1 MNMLANYLTLDIL
14 ILLFPFLFS
23 FKWVFPYYKN
33 YKPLAASILIVG
45 GAYIFWDILVTF
57 RGDWW
62 FNHEYLVDLGFTIG
76 GIPLEEALF
85 FVVVPYSCIFI
96 YENLQYFFP
105 DAKLGFNKWVYYS
118 IAILLAIVAII
129 FYHQEYT
136 ILALL
141 SVTTFLLIAATW
153 FPDLLQSRNY
163 WAYIGLSFVAFII
176 FNYLLT
182 SIPIVLYNPNAIW
195 GGTVDQIWYGRF
207 ITIPFED
214 FFYNFSMLSFYLLV
228 YRYFKK
234 RWITPHKKTEQHTR
248 PDSVIQK
255 NTQPHFS
262 QNNQWMEVKNERAD
276 FQERIDSLYQKNQ
289 SLNLSEVISLKDHP
303 DSSQL
308 KKAEELLET
317 IENQYAE
324 YERLQK
330 ELKDNK
336 IKTNRLTDRL
346 ANGELDSESYKRAL
360 DDLDSSRKEKEERL
374 WTLRNK
380 LFKEDYEKPF

>member
-195 GGTVDQIWYGRF
+195 GGTVDQILVCFHSIFSF
-207 ITIPFED
+207 IAISKNDGLHHT
-214 FFYNFSMLSFYLLV
+214 
-228 YRYFKK
+228 KK
-234 RWITPHKKTEQHTR
+234 LNSTPDR
-248 PDSVIQK
+248 IQ
-255 NTQPHFS
+255 
-262 QNNQWMEVKNERAD
+262 
-276 FQERIDSLYQKNQ
+276 
-289 SLNLSEVISLKDHP
+289 
-303 DSSQL
+303 
-308 KKAEELLET
+308 
-317 IENQYAE
+317 
-324 YERLQK
+324 
-330 ELKDNK
+330 
-336 IKTNRLTDRL
+336 
-346 ANGELDSESYKRAL
+346 
-360 DDLDSSRKEKEERL
+360 
-374 WTLRNK
+374 
-380 LFKEDYEKPF
+380 

>member
-1 MNMLANYLTLDIL
+1 MLTNYLTLDIL
-14 ILLFPFLFS
+14 ILLFPLLFS

-105 DAKLGFNKWVYYS
+105 DKEIKFNKWIYYA

-182 SIPIVLYNPNAIW
+182 SIPIVLYNPTAIW

-234 RWITPHKKTEQHTR
+234 RWITPSKKTTR
-248 PDSVIQK
+248 
-255 NTQPHFS
+255 
-262 QNNQWMEVKNERAD
+262 
-276 FQERIDSLYQKNQ
+276 
-289 SLNLSEVISLKDHP
+289 
-303 DSSQL
+303 
-308 KKAEELLET
+308 
-317 IENQYAE
+317 
-324 YERLQK
+324 
-330 ELKDNK
+330 
-336 IKTNRLTDRL
+336 KT
-346 ANGELDSESYKRAL
+346 
-360 DDLDSSRKEKEERL
+360 
-374 WTLRNK
+374 
-380 LFKEDYEKPF
+380 